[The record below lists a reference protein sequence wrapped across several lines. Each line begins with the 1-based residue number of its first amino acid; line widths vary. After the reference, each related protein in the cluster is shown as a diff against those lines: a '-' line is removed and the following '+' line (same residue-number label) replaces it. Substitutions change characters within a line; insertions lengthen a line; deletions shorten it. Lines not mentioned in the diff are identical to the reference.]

1 MNLKTNSTKKSTVKP
16 VDPSNMLNY
25 LKNHLSSISRN
36 MRLLPLLLHSP
47 RKKYMTY
54 THHSLK
60 SSKLLLINLSREE
73 VLNVQIL
80 VISKTT
86 IFIPTALCA
95 KETFSMELWFTIVL
109 LNSELGKSISKWTQP
124 SLLIFRGG
132 SNH

>member
-25 LKNHLSSISRN
+25 LKNYLFSISRS
-36 MRLLPLLLHSP
+36 MGLLPLPLRSP

-54 THHSLK
+54 IHH
-60 SSKLLLINLSREE
+60 SSKLSKLSLINLLREE
-73 VLNVQIL
+73 VLNVQIP

-86 IFIPTALCA
+86 ILTLTALCA
-95 KETFSMELWFTIVL
+95 KETFFMELWFTIVL
-109 LNSELGKSISKWTQP
+109 LDSELAKSTLKWIQP
-124 SLLIFRGG
+124 PLLMFHGG

>member
-1 MNLKTNSTKKSTVKP
+1 MLK
-16 VDPSNMLNY
+16 Y

-36 MRLLPLLLHSP
+36 MGLLPLPLHSP
-47 RKKYMTY
+47 RKKYMIY
-54 THHSLK
+54 THHSLG

-80 VISKTT
+80 VILKTT
-86 IFIPTALCA
+86 ILTPTALCA

-109 LNSELGKSISKWTQP
+109 LDLKLDKSTLKWTQP
-124 SLLIFRGG
+124 PLLIFRGG

>member
-1 MNLKTNSTKKSTVKP
+1 
-16 VDPSNMLNY
+16 MLNY
-25 LKNHLSSISRN
+25 LKNYLSSISRN
-36 MRLLPLLLHSP
+36 MELLPLPLPSP

-54 THHSLK
+54 THHLLK

-73 VLNVQIL
+73 VLNVPIL

-86 IFIPTALCA
+86 IFTPTALCA

-109 LNSELGKSISKWTQP
+109 LDLELDKSTLKWTQP
-124 SLLIFRGG
+124 PLLTFRGG